1 LDACIVNRA
10 SPDVG
15 IVAAVTPAAAA
26 TQEEELPDALSLDSA
41 PMAERK
47 PFLLRIDPGLYDALS
62 RWAADELR
70 SLNGQIE
77 YLLRQSVVQ
86 AGRAPGETGR
96 GARERRKGK
105 EDERSGS

>member
-1 LDACIVNRA
+1 MGWRGGL
-10 SPDVG
+10 P
-15 IVAAVTPAAAA
+15 VAAFVAAAPPEAETPAGARL
-26 TQEEELPDALSLDSA
+26 EPDISDGA

-47 PFLLRIDPGLYDALS
+47 PFLLRIDPGLHDALS

-86 AGRAPGETGR
+86 AGRAPGETGK
-96 GARERRKGK
+96 GARERRKGE